1 MDIGKMIAE
10 LRAEREQIE
19 HAILALERIAR
30 GGAKRRGRPPKWMSA
45 QTSAEPTQPKR
56 RGRPPGAKKSP
67 EARKAQSERMK
78 KYWAER
84 RKHKSK

>member
-1 MDIGKMIAE
+1 MNVLNMIAE
-10 LRAEREQIE
+10 LPAEREQIE
-19 HAILALERIAR
+19 ESIIALERIAR
-30 GGAKRRGRPPKWMSA
+30 GGAKRRGRPPKWMSDG
-45 QTSAEPTQPKR
+45 QNSAEPKR

-84 RKHKSK
+84 RRKKQN